1 MSKRC
6 PDCGRIQADPV
17 LTCDCGYNFPKR
29 ASTLPEVLRF
39 PYILIFILGCIGSI
53 IGSIFL
59 ESVGVFLLFVGFW
72 MIFIGKERMWEY
84 QKWRLQLRGVESK
97 RTDRWEFLFYLGIIV
112 SLCWGGVQ
120 LWIDIVTRR

>member
-6 PDCGRIQADPV
+6 PHCGRVQPDPV

-29 ASTLPEVLRF
+29 TSTLPAVLRF
-39 PYILIFILGCIGSI
+39 PHNLIFILGCIGSI

-59 ESVGVFLLFVGFW
+59 ESAGVFLLFLGVW
-72 MIFIGKERMWEY
+72 MIFVGKERIWDFE
-84 QKWRLQLRGVESK
+84 KWRLQLGGVEGN
-97 RTDRWEFLFYLGIIV
+97 RTDRWEYLFYLGIIV
-112 SLCWGGVQ
+112 LICWGAVQ